1 LRKGLILTGFLCLL
15 VLCLSVPTVC
25 FANEA
30 AETDTVPKLLGDESD
45 GSLAH
50 PVHLIPLITEEGDE
64 ISLDDDPLLPFS
76 MQQTCG
82 GVCHSYDLISTG
94 WHFNAADANV
104 EPGRLGQPW
113 ILADARTG
121 TQIPLSYRSW
131 PGTFKPE
138 QIGLTNRQFLRI
150 FARHMPGGGIGE
162 HESEDPDEIMRSFVS
177 GKLEIDCLACHD
189 GDPGHN
195 RGKYAPQVAR
205 ENFRWAA
212 AATCSFASV
221 SGCLSR

>member
-1 LRKGLILTGFLCLL
+1 LRKGLILIGFLWLL
-15 VLCLSVPTVC
+15 ALCL
-25 FANEA
+25 A
-30 AETDTVPKLLGDESD
+30 AAAADTEQKLLGDESD

-50 PVHLIPLITEEGDE
+50 PVHLIPLLTEEGDE
-64 ISLDDDPLLPFS
+64 IAPDDSPLLPFS
-76 MQQTCG
+76 PQQTCG
-82 GVCHSYDLISTG
+82 GACHSYGIISKG
-94 WHFNAADANV
+94 WHFNAADPNV
-104 EPGRLGQPW
+104 NHGRPGQPW

-121 TQIPLSYRSW
+121 TQIPLSYRAW

-138 QIGLTNRQFLRI
+138 QIGLTAREFTKY
-150 FARHMPGGGIGE
+150 FGRHMPGGGVGE
-162 HESEDPDEIMRSFVS
+162 RDSEDPDEIMRSFVS

-195 RGKYAPQVAR
+195 QGEYGLQVVR

-221 SGCLSR
+221 SGSAKDMPWL